1 MAGRPR
7 GRPRKIKSVN
17 AQFAVVPKAIESLA
31 KHKDVLM
38 YLLTGNFEDPHNK
51 IYFFVVWSAKKKQ
64 LLTRCWGPFGG
75 TLQHSTDLF
84 NQAAMQKLI
93 EEKAAHGYKFIKD
106 TEVDANE
113 ETFEQYCEEI
123 LNIIKLTAKII

>member
-17 AQFAVVPKAIESLA
+17 AQFAVIPDSIKPLA
-31 KHKDVLM
+31 SHKDILM
-38 YLLTGNFEDPHNK
+38 YLLTGNFEAPHNK
-51 IYFFVVWSAKKKQ
+51 IYFFVVWTAKKKK
-64 LLTRCWGPFGG
+64 LLTRFWGSFGG
-75 TLQHSTDLF
+75 TMQHSTELF
-84 NQAAMQKLI
+84 DQVAMQRLI

-113 ETFEQYCEEI
+113 SIFEQYCEEI
-123 LNIIKLTAKII
+123 ENIIKLTAKII